1 MALEAA
7 GVEFIRK
14 MTPKGLVC
22 GLSIGST
29 LKSPKERE
37 SEENCS
43 ATLIRAPLK
52 EFSVMQKSNTRPSDL
67 IVKRCHD
74 RFESEAVRSY

>member
-7 GVEFIRK
+7 RVEFIRK

-29 LKSPKERE
+29 VKKPKEPRVGGKLLGHP
-37 SEENCS
+37 NC
-43 ATLIRAPLK
+43 LP
-52 EFSVMQKSNTRPSDL
+52 
-67 IVKRCHD
+67 VKD
-74 RFESEAVRSY
+74 SL

>member
-29 LKSPKERE
+29 LKSPKEPRVGGKLLGHP
-37 SEENCS
+37 NP
-43 ATLIRAPLK
+43 RPLK
-52 EFSVMQKSNTRPSDL
+52 DFL
-67 IVKRCHD
+67 
-74 RFESEAVRSY
+74 